1 MREATKKKVAPQGE
15 RGGHPRK
22 AIHPLRRVTDEQELS
37 SREGRARQISEK
49 ESWESR
55 HRKERKKKEEKR
67 KKRGKKGDDSMNKKK
82 AAITNAYDLG
92 QMTSLSST

>member
-1 MREATKKKVAPQGE
+1 METKEFLEAHERSNKKKVAPQGE

-22 AIHPLRRVTDEQELS
+22 AIHPLRRVTHEQELS

-55 HRKERKKKEEKR
+55 HRKERKKKGREEEEE
-67 KKRGKKGDDSMNKKK
+67 GKERR
-82 AAITNAYDLG
+82 
-92 QMTSLSST
+92 

>member
-1 MREATKKKVAPQGE
+1 MREATKKVAPQGE

-37 SREGRARQISEK
+37 GREGRARQISEK

-55 HRKERKKKEEKR
+55 HRKERKKRKR
-67 KKRGKKGDDSMNKKK
+67 RGRRGERREM
-82 AAITNAYDLG
+82 I
-92 QMTSLSST
+92 Q

>member
-55 HRKERKKKEEKR
+55 HRKERKKKGREEE
-67 KKRGKKGDDSMNKKK
+67 KK